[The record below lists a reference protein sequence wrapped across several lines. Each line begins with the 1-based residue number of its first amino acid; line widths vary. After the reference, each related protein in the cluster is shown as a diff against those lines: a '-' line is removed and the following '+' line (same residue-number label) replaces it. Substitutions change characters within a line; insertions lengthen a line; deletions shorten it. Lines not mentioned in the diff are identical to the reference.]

1 MEEVLEKLKELQ
13 IEYDIVEHIPVQTI
27 EEMEHL
33 GPEYFKGAH
42 ICKNL
47 FLRDAKGKRHF
58 LVIIGQDKKADIKS
72 IEAQIGCT
80 RLSFASPER
89 LDKYLKLQKGSV
101 TPFGLINDVEKQ
113 VEVVIDRDL
122 MNKNKLGFHPNI
134 NTATVLISFKDLEKF
149 LKEQK
154 NKVTYIKV

>member
-13 IEYDIVEHIPVQTI
+13 IEYDIVEHIPVYTI
-27 EEMEHL
+27 EEMENL

>member
-13 IEYDIVEHIPVQTI
+13 IEYDMVEHIPVYTI
-27 EEMEHL
+27 EEMENL

>member
-1 MEEVLEKLKELQ
+1 MEEVLKKLNELQ
-13 IEYDIVEHIPVQTI
+13 IQYDMVEHIPVYTI
-27 EEMEHL
+27 EEMENL
-33 GPEYFKGAH
+33 GPDYFKGAH

-72 IEAQIGCT
+72 LETQIGCT

-101 TPFGLINDVEKQ
+101 TPFGLINDTEKQ
-113 VEVVIDRDL
+113 VEVVIDKDL
-122 MNKNKLGFHPNI
+122 KKEKKLGFHPNI
-134 NTATVLISFKDLEKF
+134 NTATVLITFNDLEKF
-149 LKEQK
+149 LNAQK
-154 NKVTYIKV
+154 NKVTYINV

>member
-13 IEYDIVEHIPVQTI
+13 IEYDMVEHIPVYTI
-27 EEMEHL
+27 EEMENL
-33 GPEYFKGAH
+33 GPDYFKGAH

>member
-13 IEYDIVEHIPVQTI
+13 IEYDIVEHIPVYTI
-27 EEMEHL
+27 EEMENL
-33 GPEYFKGAH
+33 GPDYFKGAH